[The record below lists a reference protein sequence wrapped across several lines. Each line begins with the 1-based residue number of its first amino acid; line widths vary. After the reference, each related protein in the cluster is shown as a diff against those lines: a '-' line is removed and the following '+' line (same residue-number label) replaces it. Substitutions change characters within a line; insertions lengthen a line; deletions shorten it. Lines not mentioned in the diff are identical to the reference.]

1 MILKKLLY
9 LDEIDYR
16 IILSLHQNGRQS
28 LKNMSKYAGVS
39 IPTVSDRI
47 TKLFTSN
54 IILKILPVINFNEM
68 LGTTVVV
75 ICLEIQNSF
84 TNDITEELKQ
94 IPEIIDLFITTGKYD
109 LIIKVII
116 KDEKTLNDLI
126 LNKLK
131 NIKGVEKISTNFVI
145 ENIYDY
151 STKLPKIENY
161 FKILCHNC
169 QNQIKQNIF
178 TKVIDDRDE
187 FFCSKTCLAK

>member
-1 MILKKLLY
+1 MTLKKLLY

-16 IILSLHQNGRQS
+16 IILSLHQNGRKS
-28 LKNMSKYAGVS
+28 LRDMSKYAGVS

-54 IILKILPVINFNEM
+54 IILKILPVINFNKI
-68 LGTTVVV
+68 LGNTVVL
-75 ICLEIQNSF
+75 ICLEIQNSL
-84 TNDITEELKQ
+84 TTDITEELKQ

-109 LIIKVII
+109 LIIKIII
-116 KDEKTLNDLI
+116 KDEEALNDII

-151 STKLPKIENY
+151 STQLPKIEKHFN
-161 FKILCHNC
+161 ILCHNC
-169 QNQIKQNIF
+169 KNQIKQNIF
-178 TKVIDDRDE
+178 TRVIDNREE
-187 FFCSKTCLAK
+187 FFCSKTCLSK

>member
-1 MILKKLLY
+1 MTLKKLLY

-16 IILSLHQNGRQS
+16 IILSLHQNGRKS
-28 LKNMSKYAGVS
+28 LRDMSKYAGVS

-54 IILKILPVINFNEM
+54 IILKILPVINFNKI
-68 LGTTVVV
+68 LGNTVVL
-75 ICLEIQNSF
+75 ICLEIQNSL
-84 TNDITEELKQ
+84 TTDITEELKQ

-109 LIIKVII
+109 LIIKIII
-116 KDEKTLNDLI
+116 KDEEALNDII

-131 NIKGVEKISTNFVI
+131 NIKGVEKISTNFII

-151 STKLPKIENY
+151 STQLPKIEKH

-169 QNQIKQNIF
+169 KNQIKQNIF
-178 TKVIDDRDE
+178 TRVIDNREE
-187 FFCSKTCLAK
+187 FFCSKTCLSK